1 MSAHSPV
8 AAWRRLPLI
17 RSVLGFIWA
26 DPFAWAVLDGDVEA
40 ASRALKKGA
49 RVDDHVCAVESSDEK
64 GVPST
69 FSRYFWI
76 RYGKTSLRRVPALVY
91 AASQDDAEMVGLLI
105 AHGANLAARGKDDY
119 DHDALGVAVLARH
132 WSCAEKLVDAGA
144 RWDTPVWIID
154 AHSMVSAMVAGG
166 LDLGRLQSIQ
176 TTLEELVLGHSHS
189 LRDTLNSV
197 RLCEDPKAKELWHRH
212 QARCQKVS
220 LEQSLP
226 CASAVRERSR
236 F

>member
-1 MSAHSPV
+1 MSDHSPV

-17 RSVLGFIWA
+17 RPLLGSLWA
-26 DPFAWAVLDGDVEA
+26 RTFARAVLEGDVHSA
-40 ASRALKKGA
+40 DRALRKGA
-49 RVDDHVCAVESSDEK
+49 RVDDCVWV
-64 GVPST
+64 
-69 FSRYFWI
+69 F
-76 RYGKTSLRRVPALVY
+76 GKAYPRRVPALVF
-91 AASQDDAEMVGLLI
+91 ATQQNSPDMVELLI

-197 RLCEDPKAKELWHRH
+197 
-212 QARCQKVS
+212 
-220 LEQSLP
+220 
-226 CASAVRERSR
+226 
-236 F
+236 